1 MIAATTRQ
9 TGMRPATHRRGE
21 YGQVDVE
28 MEVEEEVEEKARTER
43 RVEHRV
49 AEIAL
54 HVVRALVEVAHS
66 RDVVLAH
73 FAEHSAR
80 WRDHHCA
87 HTTRR
92 ALHLIL
98 N

>member
-1 MIAATTRQ
+1 
-9 TGMRPATHRRGE
+9 
-21 YGQVDVE
+21 
-28 MEVEEEVEEKARTER
+28 MEVEEEAEEKAEEKADEEVRTER

-54 HVVRALVEVAHS
+54 HVVRTLVEVAHS

-80 WRDHHCA
+80 RRDHHCA